1 MLRTEIIYFTVP
13 MFIALAVLTNWKL
26 RRNVTD
32 ARVNR
37 GLRGYATAMSA
48 VGLAAPEE
56 THEENLIPV

>member
-1 MLRTEIIYFTVP
+1 MLRTEIIYFAGT
-13 MFIALAVLTNWKL
+13 MFLALAVLTIWKL
-26 RRNVTD
+26 RRKTA

-48 VGLAAPEE
+48 VGLAVPEE